1 MKRLYNNLSKILLGI
16 GCSAF
21 AFICVISMVVCA
33 FFQSWQAYSS
43 NSDAFYDY
51 VYRIAGNGYAALAL
65 SDYKN
70 DFNQD
75 KLKEMNCNYGIIQG
89 SYNEYTD
96 LDDESIYLYKNF
108 DKVSVPDNAY
118 VRTYHIN
125 DDTQFILSDKFFDI
139 WSGNQIIDSYNQI
152 YKTYSIQGIGYDA
165 IGQKAYVYNN
175 GKFYQLRD
183 DYYDIAEISFS
194 DQESEQDYYKDST
207 NIIYKKIWENNVP
220 DVVADFSNEEDET
233 TYVLNDND
241 VSDGDTASDET
252 NVDYLPIEQVS
263 PNEGEDGKDYLYI
276 DDMAFG
282 TLADNNPDYVMEI
295 YPDTSE
301 YPSISGKYVADFSP
315 MHDSLAKITGDN
327 ASFDSVSEFGIYEQN
342 PDTTTYTFVCFPKT
356 PYNGNVDFYGQAK
369 WFIGFAEDMKFVF
382 PIVAALAFVL
392 SIVCYVLFMCAAGHR
407 KNSSEIQAGWV
418 GWMWTDAAFWLFLTF
433 EYIIFAIIYS
443 CSSYMRECNLSIGM
457 TIAVFG
463 IFAAVMMTIG
473 LMWSANLAVN
483 VKLHRFFKHT
493 FAARI
498 IKWLKSK
505 LVIIHQ
511 ESIKVR
517 KNIKWTRRIWAIFI
531 VITIIEYFVVMTS
544 IDTTGIAPFWAIEK
558 IAFAVV
564 LHKLLVSYARI
575 KETATSLAAGDLS
588 AKVELDGM
596 PLFMAE
602 HAMAMNQIQEGI
614 NVALEER
621 TKSERMKTELITNV
635 SHDIKTPLT
644 SIINYVDLLS
654 KEKLDNK
661 KAMEY
666 LEVLSRQSAR
676 LKKLIEDLIEA
687 SKASTGNIK
696 FTIERINAGV
706 LLNQSIGEFAD
717 RLESGSVTVVTDF
730 PSEDIYLMADNRY
743 LWRVFDNLMSNI
755 VKYAQSNTR
764 AYIDLKR
771 EDGKVRFIFRNTSKN
786 ELNISA
792 DELMERFVRG
802 DKSRYTDGNGLGLS
816 IAKSLTESM
825 GGTLR
830 LEIDGDLFKAIVEF
844 DEVTKAE

>member
-1 MKRLYNNLSKILLGI
+1 MKIFYNNFSKILLGI
-16 GCSAF
+16 GCSIF
-21 AFICVISMVVCA
+21 AFISVISLLACA
-33 FFQSWQAYSS
+33 FFQSLGLYSS
-43 NSDAFYDY
+43 RKDEFYDS
-51 VYRIAGNGYAALAL
+51 VNRMAGNGYAALAL
-65 SDYKN
+65 SDYKD
-70 DFNQD
+70 DFNKD
-75 KLKEMNCNYGIIQG
+75 KLKDMNCYYGIIKG
-89 SYNEYTD
+89 AYNENTN
-96 LDDESIYLYKNF
+96 LDDESIYEYKNF
-108 DKVSVPDNAY
+108 GKNVVPDNAY
-118 VRTYHIN
+118 IRTFHIG
-125 DDTQFILSDKFFDI
+125 DDTEFVLSDKFFDL
-139 WSGNQIIDSYNQI
+139 WAGNQIVDSYNEVYNTYQI
-152 YKTYSIQGIGYDA
+152 AGIGYDS
-165 IGQKAYVYNN
+165 IGQKAYVYSN
-175 GKFYQLRD
+175 GEFYRLNDEYYYCGVDGLDEESGND
-183 DYYDIAEISFS
+183 DLNSAA
-194 DQESEQDYYKDST
+194 
-207 NIIYKKIWENNVP
+207 NIVYKKIWENNVP
-220 DVVADFSNEEDET
+220 EAVTDSSNEEDET
-233 TYVLNDND
+233 TYVIEDEQ
-241 VSDGDTASDET
+241 ASDEKKDAEET
-252 NVDYLPIEQVS
+252 TVDYLPSEQVTPDTS
-263 PNEGEDGKDYLYI
+263 GGGQAYLYI

-282 TLADNNPDYVMEI
+282 TLEDVNSEYVFEI
-295 YPDTSE
+295 YTDEGESAM
-301 YPSISGKYVADFSP
+301 ISGKYVADFSP
-315 MHDSLAKITGDN
+315 MHDSLSELVDAN
-327 ASFDSVSEFGIYEQN
+327 ASFDSVSEFGVYESSS
-342 PDTTTYTFVCFPKT
+342 DTEAYTFVCFPKT
-356 PYNGNVDFYGQAK
+356 PYNGNVDFYGQTK

-382 PIVAALAFVL
+382 PIVATLAFVL
-392 SIVCYVLFMCAAGHR
+392 SIICYVLFMCAAGHR

-443 CSSYMRECNLSIGM
+443 CTSYMRECNLSIGM

-493 FAARI
+493 YAYRFI
-498 IKWLKSK
+498 IWFKSK
-505 LVIIHQ
+505 LEVVRQ
-511 ESIKVR
+511 ESIKIR

-531 VITIIEYFVVMTS
+531 VITIIEYFVIMTS

-564 LHKLLVSYARI
+564 LYKLLVSYARI

-588 AKVELDGM
+588 AKVELNGM

-706 LLNQSIGEFAD
+706 LLNQSIGEFSE
-717 RLESGSVTVVTDF
+717 RLEAGNVTVVTDF

-755 VKYAQSNTR
+755 VKYAQANTR

-771 EDGKVRFIFRNTSKN
+771 EDGKVRFVFRNTSKN

-816 IAKSLTESM
+816 IAKSLVESM
-825 GGTLR
+825 GGTLK
-830 LEIDGDLFKAIVEF
+830 LEIDGDLFKAMVEF
-844 DEVTKAE
+844 DELVESK

>member
-1 MKRLYNNLSKILLGI
+1 MKIFYNNLSKILLGI
-16 GCSAF
+16 GCSIF
-21 AFICVISMVVCA
+21 AFISVIALLVCA
-33 FFQSWQAYSS
+33 FFQSLGLYSS
-43 NSDAFYDY
+43 RKDEFYDS
-51 VYRIAGNGYAALAL
+51 VNRMAGNGYAALAL
-65 SDYKN
+65 SDYKD
-70 DFNQD
+70 DFNKD
-75 KLKEMNCNYGIIQG
+75 KLKDMNCYYGIIKG
-89 SYNEYTD
+89 AYNENTN
-96 LDDESIYLYKNF
+96 LDDESIYEYKNF
-108 DKVSVPDNAY
+108 DKNVVPDNAY
-118 VRTYHIN
+118 VRTFHIGS
-125 DDTQFILSDKFFDI
+125 DTEFILSDKFFDL
-139 WSGNQIIDSYNQI
+139 WSGNQIVDSYNEVYNTYQI
-152 YKTYSIQGIGYDA
+152 DGIGYDS
-165 IGQKAYVYNN
+165 IGQKAYVYSN
-175 GKFYQLRD
+175 GKFYGVND
-183 DYYDIAEISFS
+183 EYYYCGVDGLDE
-194 DQESEQDYYKDST
+194 ESGNEDLNSAA
-207 NIIYKKIWENNVP
+207 NIVYKKIWENNVP
-220 DVVADFSNEEDET
+220 EVVTDSSNEEDET
-233 TYVLNDND
+233 TYVIED
-241 VSDGDTASDET
+241 
-252 NVDYLPIEQVS
+252 EQVAPDTS
-263 PNEGEDGKDYLYI
+263 GDGQDYLYI

-282 TLADNNPDYVMEI
+282 TLEDVNSKYVFEI
-295 YPDTSE
+295 YTDEGESAM
-301 YPSISGKYVADFSP
+301 ISGKYVADFSP
-315 MHDSLAKITGDN
+315 MHDSLSEIVEAN
-327 ASFDSVSEFGIYEQN
+327 ASFDSVSEFGVYESSS
-342 PDTTTYTFVCFPKT
+342 DTEAYTFVCFPKT

-382 PIVAALAFVL
+382 PIVAGLAFVL

-407 KNSSEIQAGWV
+407 KNSSKIQAGWV
-418 GWMWTDAAFWLFLTF
+418 GWMWTDAAFWLFLIF

-493 FAARI
+493 FAARV
-498 IKWLKSK
+498 IKWLKGR

-511 ESIKVR
+511 ESIKIR

-588 AKVELDGM
+588 AKVDLNGM

-644 SIINYVDLLS
+644 SIINYVDLLQ
-654 KEKLDNK
+654 KEKIDNA
-661 KAMEY
+661 KAKEY

-696 FTIERINAGV
+696 FTMEPINAVV
-706 LLNQSIGEFAD
+706 LLNQSIGEFTD
-717 RLESGSVTVVTDF
+717 RLEAGKITVVTDF
-730 PSEDIYLMADNRY
+730 PSQDIYLNADNRY

-755 VKYAQSNTR
+755 VKYAQADTR
-764 AYIDLKR
+764 AYIDLKKA
-771 EDGKVRFIFRNTSKN
+771 EGKIRFTFRNTSKN

-802 DKSRYTDGNGLGLS
+802 DRSRYTDGNGLGLS
-816 IAKSLTESM
+816 IAKSLVESM
-825 GGTLR
+825 GGTLK
-830 LEIDGDLFKAIVEF
+830 LEIDGDLFKAMVEF
-844 DEVTKAE
+844 DELVESN

>member
-1 MKRLYNNLSKILLGI
+1 MKIFYNNLSKILLGI
-16 GCSAF
+16 GCSIF
-21 AFICVISMVVCA
+21 AFISVISLLICA
-33 FFQSWQAYSS
+33 FFQSLGLYSS
-43 NSDAFYDY
+43 RKDEFYDS
-51 VYRIAGNGYAALAL
+51 VNRMAGNGYAALAL
-65 SDYKN
+65 SDYKD
-70 DFNQD
+70 DFNKD
-75 KLKEMNCNYGIIQG
+75 KLNDMNCYYGIIKG
-89 SYNEYTD
+89 AYNENTN
-96 LDDESIYLYKNF
+96 LDDESIYEYKNF
-108 DKVSVPDNAY
+108 GKNVVPDNAY
-118 VRTYHIN
+118 VRTFHIG
-125 DDTQFILSDKFFDI
+125 DDTEFILSDKFFDL
-139 WSGNQIIDSYNQI
+139 WSGNQIVDSYNEVYNTYQI
-152 YKTYSIQGIGYDA
+152 AGIGYDS
-165 IGQKAYVYNN
+165 IGQKAYVYSN
-175 GKFYQLRD
+175 GKFYGVND
-183 DYYDIAEISFS
+183 EYYYCGVDGLDE
-194 DQESEQDYYKDST
+194 ESGNEDLNSAA
-207 NIIYKKIWENNVP
+207 NIVYKKIWENNVP
-220 DVVADFSNEEDET
+220 EAVTDSSNEEDET
-233 TYVLNDND
+233 TYVIED
-241 VSDGDTASDET
+241 
-252 NVDYLPIEQVS
+252 EQVTPDTS
-263 PNEGEDGKDYLYI
+263 GGGQDYLYI

-282 TLADNNPDYVMEI
+282 TLEDVDSKYVFEI
-295 YPDTSE
+295 YTDEGESAM
-301 YPSISGKYVADFSP
+301 ISGKYVADFSP
-315 MHDSLAKITGDN
+315 MHDSLSEIVDAN
-327 ASFDSVSEFGIYEQN
+327 ASFDSVSEFGVYESSS
-342 PDTTTYTFVCFPKT
+342 DTEAYTFVCFPKT

-369 WFIGFAEDMKFVF
+369 WFMGVAEDTKFVF

-418 GWMWTDAAFWLFLTF
+418 GWMWTDAAFWLFLIF

-588 AKVELDGM
+588 AKVELTGM

-644 SIINYVDLLS
+644 SIINYVDLLQ
-654 KEKLDNK
+654 KEKIDNAK
-661 KAMEY
+661 VKEY

-696 FTIERINAGV
+696 FTMEPINAVV
-706 LLNQSIGEFAD
+706 LLNQSIGEFTD
-717 RLESGSVTVVTDF
+717 RLEAGKVTVVTDF
-730 PSEDIYLMADNRY
+730 PSQDIYLNADNRY

-755 VKYAQSNTR
+755 VKYAQADTR
-764 AYIDLKR
+764 AYIDLKKA
-771 EDGKVRFIFRNTSKN
+771 EGKIRFTFRNTSKN

-802 DKSRYTDGNGLGLS
+802 DRSRYTEGNGLGLS
-816 IAKSLTESM
+816 IAKSLVESM
-825 GGTLR
+825 GGALK
-830 LEIDGDLFKAIVEF
+830 LEIDGDLFKAMVEF
-844 DEVTKAE
+844 DELVESK